1 MGKAFENK
9 EGGEGGK
16 PLPDSF
22 DINGYD
28 PEAPDSDDEPLSD
41 IEI

>member
-9 EGGEGGK
+9 EGEGGK

-28 PEAPDSDDEPLSD
+28 PEAPDSDDDPLSD

>member
-9 EGGEGGK
+9 GGEGGN

-28 PEAPDSDDEPLSD
+28 PEAPDSEPLSD